1 MSDNHNYIS
10 PLSTRYASKE
20 MQYLF
25 SEEKRIII
33 HRQLWTALAESE
45 MELGLNISQ
54 EQVDQLKANIENLNL
69 DVAHAKEKET
79 RHDIMAH
86 IYAYGLQAPLAA
98 PIIHLGATSCYV
110 GDNTD
115 LIVSFEAMNIVKTK
129 ILQVMKN
136 LSAFADKYKSVPALG
151 FTHFQ
156 PAQLVTVGKRATL
169 WLQGFL
175 DDFQDIIDMQAG
187 YRLRGVKGTTGTQAS
202 FLELFDGDSEK
213 VFELEEKVVSKMGY
227 SKVYPVTGQTYSRK
241 FDYKLLAILSSVA
254 QSAYKFSN
262 DMRILQGLKEM
273 EEPFEKTQVGSSA
286 MAYKRNPM
294 RSERI
299 SALSRF
305 VITLPL
311 NASITASTQ
320 WFERTLDDS
329 ANKRLAVTEAF
340 LATDAILNLMINV
353 TESMVVYEKVVEKRL
368 SEELPFMATEV
379 IIMECV
385 KAGLS
390 RQDTHEQIRVHS
402 MESTKQVKMEG
413 KPNDLIDRIKAD
425 EFFAPIHSK
434 LDGILKAEN
443 FIGLCPIQVDRF
455 LKQDVLPI
463 LAKCEGVN
471 VQAEINV

>member
-1 MSDNHNYIS
+1 
-10 PLSTRYASKE
+10 
-20 MQYLF
+20 
-25 SEEKRIII
+25 
-33 HRQLWTALAESE
+33 
-45 MELGLNISQ
+45 
-54 EQVDQLKANIENLNL
+54 
-69 DVAHAKEKET
+69 
-79 RHDIMAH
+79 
-86 IYAYGLQAPLAA
+86 
-98 PIIHLGATSCYV
+98 
-110 GDNTD
+110 
-115 LIVSFEAMNIVKTK
+115 
-129 ILQVMKN
+129 
-136 LSAFADKYKSVPALG
+136 
-151 FTHFQ
+151 
-156 PAQLVTVGKRATL
+156 
-169 WLQGFL
+169 
-175 DDFQDIIDMQAG
+175 
-187 YRLRGVKGTTGTQAS
+187 
-202 FLELFDGDSEK
+202 
-213 VFELEEKVVSKMGY
+213 
-227 SKVYPVTGQTYSRK
+227 VYPVTGQTYSRK

-463 LAKCEGVN
+463 LAQYEGVN